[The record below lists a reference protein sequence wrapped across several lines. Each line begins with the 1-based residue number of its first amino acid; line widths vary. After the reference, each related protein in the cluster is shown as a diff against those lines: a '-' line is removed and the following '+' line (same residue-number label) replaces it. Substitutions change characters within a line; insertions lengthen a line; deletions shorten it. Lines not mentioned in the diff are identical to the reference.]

1 MHENLA
7 VRLAVQT
14 DASAGVSELI
24 YEVFVLYGQ
33 RSGLACVLVEDD
45 DAFGIDREGQLVL

>member
-45 DAFGIDREGQLVL
+45 DAFGIDREGELVL